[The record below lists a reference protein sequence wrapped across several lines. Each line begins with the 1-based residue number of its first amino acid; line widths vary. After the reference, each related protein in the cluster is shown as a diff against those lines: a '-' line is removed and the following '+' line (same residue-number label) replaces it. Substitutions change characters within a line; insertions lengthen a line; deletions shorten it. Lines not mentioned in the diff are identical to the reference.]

1 MRLNLL
7 LFLFSACVFNLRSQ
21 TDSSAVPF
29 VAYWSTGDSYN
40 FKVTKV
46 KQTWRDDKLV
56 KNDSTQYIANF
67 EVIDS
72 TEKSYKIRWTFENNL
87 VSTYQIPEK
96 LLEKYPECKRTEIIY
111 TTTENGEFVAIENW
125 EEYGKMMKD
134 VFDAIIETKGG
145 NETEK
150 LRAGMQSLISA
161 YSSRQGIESVVFKE
175 LQYFHFP
182 FGIEISTTDTVEYEE
197 KFPHIFGGDPI
208 KGQGLLFIEEVD
220 FDAEYCVLVNRTQ
233 MDPEQAK
240 TLLMN
245 VFQQMGVAEENM
257 DEKIK
262 NAKINIRDD
271 NRYTYFYFPGVPAL
285 IETMRETTFQMDK
298 EESVGIEKTIIELI
312 D

>member
-40 FKVTKV
+40 FRVTKV

-134 VFDAIIETKGG
+134 VFDVIIETKGG
-145 NETEK
+145 DEREK
-150 LRAGMQSLISA
+150 LRAGMQS
-161 YSSRQGIESVVFKE
+161 
-175 LQYFHFP
+175 
-182 FGIEISTTDTVEYEE
+182 
-197 KFPHIFGGDPI
+197 
-208 KGQGLLFIEEVD
+208 
-220 FDAEYCVLVNRTQ
+220 Q

-257 DEKIK
+257 DEKVK
-262 NAKINIRDD
+262 NAEINIRDD
-271 NRYTYFYFPGVPAL
+271 NRYTYFYVPGVPAL